1 MSRSQGYSQHQQQH
15 HRQQQHQQ
23 QTAPNVL
30 VQQMLR
36 KEQAYRTGIKDNQS
50 LANALAQRLN
60 RGGELETLMGE
71 DALSDYRARLKT
83 LAEQNVQQDRHL
95 SAFLQALGKSV
106 GGNNGN
112 NENNM
117 ENYQVALE
125 EAMETE
131 IQTLNRSSV
140 HVHQEQ
146 YYLDMLSK
154 LGESTAHTN
163 NTAAG
168 GAAGGND
175 DDDDLEVLDAESTV
189 NLKCPL
195 TSTLMVDPL
204 KNKMC
209 RHIYS
214 KIAIFEHLKHDRKCP
229 VFGCRNHNVTSD
241 QLEPDMETAHLVR
254 REKIRQQHEQQQQ
267 NQNAID
273 MDDDDDDDEYE

>member
-1 MSRSQGYSQHQQQH
+1 MARTQSYSQSSHSQ
-15 HRQQQHQQ
+15 QQ

-36 KEQAYRTGIKDNQS
+36 KEQAYRSGIKDNQS

-60 RGGELETLMGE
+60 RGGDLESLMGE

-95 SAFLQALGKSV
+95 SAFLQALEKSV
-106 GGNNGN
+106 G

-125 EAMETE
+125 EAMEKE
-131 IQTLNRSSV
+131 IQKINRSSV

-154 LGESTAHTN
+154 LGESTAQK
-163 NTAAG
+163 NTAG
-168 GAAGGND
+168 GNND
-175 DDDDLEVLDAESTV
+175 DDDELEVLDAESTV

-195 TSTLMVDPL
+195 MGTLMVDPL
-204 KNKMC
+204 KNKLC
-209 RHIYS
+209 GHIYS
-214 KIAIFEHLKHDRKCP
+214 KIAIDEHLKRDRKCP
-229 VFGCRNHNVTSD
+229 VTGCRNNNVTRD

-254 REKIRQQHEQQQQ
+254 REKVRQQHAQQQQ
-267 NQNAID
+267 SQNAID
-273 MDDDDDDDEYE
+273 MDDDDDEEY